1 MIYLN
6 IRISYKN
13 MIIFDKESDE
23 SARDYAYRTIRDNII
38 SLGLKPGEMVSE
50 QEIAK
55 QMGISRTPVRE
66 ALIELSKS
74 RLVEIIPQRGSFIS
88 KIDYGIIEEVRF
100 LRLTVE
106 IAICEL
112 ACGYRTEE
120 DINKL
125 EELVSLQEFYYERG
139 VADKL
144 LDFDNKFHNLL
155 YEIGNK
161 NLVRKIVQDTT
172 VHFDRVRRLSYTTVK
187 DTKII
192 KDHKELIIA
201 VKNQDKELAK
211 QVMTKHLLRYKL
223 DEELIRKE
231 YPHYLI

>member
-1 MIYLN
+1 MIV
-6 IRISYKN
+6 
-13 MIIFDKESDE
+13 FDKETDE

-38 SLGLKPGEMVSE
+38 SLDLEPGEMVSE

-74 RLVEIIPQRGSFIS
+74 RLVEIIPQRGSFIA

-100 LRLTVE
+100 LRLIVE

-112 ACGYRTEE
+112 ACEYRTEE

-125 EELVSLQEFYYERG
+125 EELVSLQEFYNERG
-139 VADKL
+139 AADKL
-144 LDFDNKFHNLL
+144 LDLDNKFHKLL
-155 YEIGNK
+155 YEIANK
-161 NLVRKIVQDTT
+161 SLIKKIIQDTT
-172 VHFDRVRRLSYTTVK
+172 VHFDRVRRLSYDTVK
-187 DTKII
+187 DIKII
-192 KDHKELIIA
+192 GDHKELIVA

-211 QVMTKHLLRYKL
+211 QIITKHLVRYKM
-223 DEELIRKE
+223 DEELIREE
-231 YPHYLI
+231 YPHYLA